1 MNLLTRS
8 VLILFVLVAIEIF
21 FVNGQHQAAA
31 EINKEPPGTSFA
43 AEKHAAELLIVSQK
57 PVDDQP
63 GMYPKPSYIPVL
75 RSYIIDKTHDIWH
88 AQDPV
93 SYIGSDNEWVKY
105 YASLLYIDD
114 DGRIRYMNRPIPLIV
129 DSEDNVL
136 SWTDEPFV
144 NNYIS
149 DNEQFHYPPNGDMWV
164 MPDYYLTHGMQD
176 DCDGWMVTVTSLML
190 SGEISIR
197 ENGTFVKK
205 LVPAKAVLGYMA
217 GNRDGWVE
225 YQVYGKTFITTTSS
239 VNTGID
245 GTERISATEFVE
257 KKNKTTAK
265 PVFEFN
271 DSYFGNYKAW
281 NT

>member
-8 VLILFVLVAIEIF
+8 VLILSVLVAIEIF
-21 FVNGQHQAAA
+21 LVNGQYQANA
-31 EINKEPPGTSFA
+31 EINVEPLAPSST
-43 AEKHAAELLIVSQK
+43 AEQPAAELPIVSQK
-57 PVDDQP
+57 SVDYQP
-63 GMYPKPSYIPVL
+63 GIYPKPSFIPVL
-75 RSYIIDKTHDIWH
+75 RPYIIDKTHDIWH

-93 SYIGSDNEWVKY
+93 SYIASDNEWIKY
-105 YASLLYIDD
+105 YASLLYIDY
-114 DGRIRYMNRPIPLIV
+114 DGRIRYKNRPTPLIANAEGV
-129 DSEDNVL
+129 VL
-136 SWTDEPFV
+136 SWTEEPFV
-144 NNYIS
+144 NKYIS

-176 DCDGWMVTVTSLML
+176 DCDGWMITVTSLML

-197 ENGTFVKK
+197 DNGTFVKK
-205 LVPAKAVLGYMA
+205 LVHAKAVLGYVA

-245 GTERISATEFVE
+245 GTEKISATEFVE
-257 KKNKTTAK
+257 RKNKTTAK
-265 PVFEFN
+265 PVFEFT